1 MSDLY
6 FRQVLG
12 VPGSATREQIRQA
25 YRRRVME
32 NHPDRFTA
40 EKKPLQELAMI
51 TLTEAYTALMS
62 APPEQEPAAPPPRRG
77 ERADVPGGFAP
88 TAARPSA
95 GAEGR
100 TVALAPHKDPAYA
113 YYKQGFI
120 NFSLAIHGIAEIN
133 RRIAAG
139 RVPRFTRRYTA
150 AQDIADSLGFL
161 RAAHGYFTRVTADF
175 GGSVWFSDARQKL
188 RRIEQFTVIYRR
200 ILANLGGVEPR
211 PRGGVEP
218 RPRGGK
224 AV

>member
-12 VPGSATREQIRQA
+12 VPGSATREQIRQS
-25 YRRRVME
+25 YRRLVME
-32 NHPDRFTA
+32 NHPDRFSV

-62 APPEQEPAAPPPRRG
+62 TPPGPEPAAPRLRRG
-77 ERADVPGGFAP
+77 AAAAPRAPAEP
-88 TAARPSA
+88 TDAI
-95 GAEGR
+95 
-100 TVALAPHKDPAYA
+100 APHKDPAYA

-150 AQDIADSLGFL
+150 TQDIADSLGFL
-161 RAAHGYFTRVTADF
+161 RAAHGYFTRVTTEFAD
-175 GGSVWFSDARQKL
+175 SVWFADARQKL

-211 PRGGVEP
+211 PRGGKV
-218 RPRGGK
+218 
-224 AV
+224 V